1 MVSNKYTAFALF
13 LLLFLIFTNVL
24 DFVYSTVITRT
35 PYSFSVG
42 GDLFVPLV
50 TAAVLG
56 YVLILRKED

>member
-35 PYSFSVG
+35 PYSFSTG

>member
-35 PYSFSVG
+35 PYSFSAG